1 MIESYNF
8 DNFIVTNKNEFAY
21 SASKAIT
28 QFVGTS
34 YNPLFI
40 YGSTRV
46 GKTHLLYAIMNEI
59 IGKDKN
65 NNALYVDIATVK
77 NIQDLKIKDIN
88 VLLIDNF
95 ESIKG
100 NYKVQKD
107 LAEKFKQLL
116 PYDKQ
121 IVLGSRYGLN
131 KLDTLYDLRIQIEK
145 GLYAEI
151 EK

>member
-121 IVLGSRYGLN
+121 IVISSRNELN
-131 KLDTLYDLRIQIEK
+131 KLDILYELKFQIEQ
-145 GLYAEI
+145 GLYAKI
-151 EK
+151 DN

>member
-1 MIESYNF
+1 MGKRYNF
-8 DNFIVTNKNEFAY
+8 DNFIVTNKNDFAY
-21 SASKAIT
+21 SAAKAIT
-28 QFVGTS
+28 KFVGTS

-59 IGKDKN
+59 IKKDKSKD
-65 NNALYVDIATVK
+65 ALYIDISTVK
-77 NIQDLKIKDIN
+77 NINYLNIEDLD

-121 IVLGSRYGLN
+121 IVISSRNELN
-131 KLDTLYDLRIQIEK
+131 KLDILYELKFQIEQ
-145 GLYAEI
+145 GLYAKI
-151 EK
+151 DN

>member
-1 MIESYNF
+1 MQFRLNF
-8 DNFIVTNKNEFAY
+8 D
-21 SASKAIT
+21 
-28 QFVGTS
+28 
-34 YNPLFI
+34 
-40 YGSTRV
+40 
-46 GKTHLLYAIMNEI
+46 
-59 IGKDKN
+59 
-65 NNALYVDIATVK
+65 
-77 NIQDLKIKDIN
+77 KDIN

-121 IVLGSRYGLN
+121 IVLSSRYALN

>member
-46 GKTHLLYAIMNEI
+46 GKTHLLYAIMKKI

-121 IVLGSRYGLN
+121 IVLSSRYALN